1 MASFDLDRPHT
12 LADALA
18 AVSAGGVPYCGGTE
32 LFAVMKLGLMA
43 PSALVD
49 LKHVPELNGIDA
61 DGSEIVIGA
70 RATHLEVATSPVIK
84 ESAPVLAESS
94 TLLGNSR
101 VRATGTLAGN
111 VCFAEPRSDVM
122 TSLLALDARI
132 DLVGPEQRRRS
143 VAMDEFVEG
152 AFTTVRQ
159 EDELVEAI
167 RLPRRQGRGTYVRFQ
182 PSEYPTVSVALVR
195 NVDDSGV
202 RVVVGAVGERPE
214 LFLADDLES
223 VDAGAIAESVDVTE
237 DLNGSPEY
245 KRHLTSV
252 MVNRAID
259 RLRNLEEHA

>member
-12 LADALA
+12 LVDALA
-18 AVSAGGVPYCGGTE
+18 GVSAGGVPYCGGTE

-43 PSALVD
+43 PAALVD

-70 RATHLEVATSPVIK
+70 RATHAEVAGSSLVNDA
-84 ESAPVLAESS
+84 APVLAEACAR
-94 TLLGNSR
+94 LGNAR

-122 TSLLALDARI
+122 TALVALGGRI
-132 DLVGPEQRRRS
+132 DLVGADQRRRS
-143 VAMDEFVEG
+143 VPMEQFVEG

-159 EDELVEAI
+159 DDELVEAI
-167 RLPRRQGRGTYVRFQ
+167 RLPRRQGRGTYIRFQ

-202 RVVVGAVGERPE
+202 RVAVGAVGDRPE
-214 LFLADDLES
+214 LVVADDLDS
-223 VDAGAIAESVDVTE
+223 VDAGVIAESVDVTE

-252 MVNRAID
+252 MVRRAID
-259 RLRNLEEHA
+259 RLRDLEGHA